1 VLDRRNRLR
10 QRQDFTKVYQRGSR
24 YQSSHLILRV
34 YRQPGQPTRIGI
46 SVSQKVSKRAVVR
59 NRIKR
64 WLRAACR
71 CLLMELQPGWDL
83 VIGVRPQTLP
93 GQESP
98 VLECDYQ
105 QFLQELKQ
113 LLAEA
118 KLLHGH

>member
-1 VLDRRNRLR
+1 VLDRCNRLK
-10 QRQDFTKVYQRGSR
+10 QRQDFTRVYQCGSR
-24 YQSSHLILRV
+24 YQSSHLILRA
-34 YRQPGQPTRIGI
+34 YRQPDQPTRIGV

-64 WLRAACR
+64 WLRSACR
-71 CLLMELQPGWDL
+71 SLLSELQPGWDL
-83 VIGVRPQTLP
+83 VIGVRTQPASQ
-93 GQESP
+93 QSP
-98 VLECDYQ
+98 ALECDYQ